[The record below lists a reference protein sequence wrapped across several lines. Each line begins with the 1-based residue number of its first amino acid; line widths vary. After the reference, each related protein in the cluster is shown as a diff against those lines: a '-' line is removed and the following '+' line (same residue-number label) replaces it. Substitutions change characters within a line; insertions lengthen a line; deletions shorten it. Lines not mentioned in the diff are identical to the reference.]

1 MVLRS
6 VTLARFVAG
15 TYRRAYLRVRTR
27 QLQAIFFV
35 THVQGCNSGVSPDFS
50 CGGGVVPGRFAS
62 EPQRFV
68 VTITFSKSGLLV
80 LDQNLM
86 QVNVY
91 PSGFLGRFAL
101 EM

>member
-1 MVLRS
+1 
-6 VTLARFVAG
+6 
-15 TYRRAYLRVRTR
+15 
-27 QLQAIFFV
+27 V
-35 THVQGCNSGVSPDFS
+35 THVQGCNSGVPPDVS
-50 CGGGVVPGRFAS
+50 CGGGVVPGRFTS

-86 QVNVY
+86 HVILY
-91 PSGFLGRFAL
+91 PAGFLGRFAL